1 MKFFIAGSITFLLSM
16 NLYAIP
22 SLNSRCN
29 IRVKGPEL
37 GSGVMFDETCTTAY
51 VLPPLHG
58 SATVP
63 NMLQNANLQFC
74 PAVLKAGTVADKT
87 MISSNIIADRIL
99 NMIKDF
105 ASLDKEIQDL
115 RMQKA
120 EAQPVYE
127 SLNDRVTSETNR
139 SDALK
144 EEFIKAKK
152 DLKDCS
158 DLATNAATECVTQN
172 EEMARTKT
180 AYLDHKTNVLAP
192 LEESFQEKK
201 VIYNKLDLK
210 ITELSKRYTE
220 GLTPIFELQDRLV
233 DLNSKVMDLYKT
245 YAPMEGV
252 VSQVLFELN
261 YPSLINE
268 YQKLNPSM
276 AFEQVPIKAG
286 MIFANGKSPSNY
298 DLVSLPALLWSVVP
312 GITDQKTGAAAM
324 APIRGPMQRLSL
336 PGQTSPTINSNV
348 GQLNSLSGQIALS
361 LTGACN
367 YFPTGAD
374 TNKKSMDFKSFAA
387 LLEANMKLTFEVGA
401 RRGYLATYNMSNFM
415 SRVEK
420 NTKKGGFFSSTNV
433 HSVVEDNKS
442 NDWFEIKFD
451 QPGSSEFQY
460 SPSEQSEITRE
471 VKGQL
476 VDRALRNMAIASG
489 AQPILPSMPQQPVT
503 GAGQLASSMRK
514 GCGFNLY
521 CQAGGFILGT
531 LDNIFGQTTAVSD
544 FKKQNNVWVSE
555 KVSGAIVL
563 DRYVTLTFVPPQ
575 ELQRRESRINPTL
588 GPVVINPSN

>member
-1 MKFFIAGSITFLLSM
+1 MNNFKRIIAGFILLST

-29 IRVKGPEL
+29 IHVKGPEL

-58 SATVP
+58 SASVP

-87 MISSNIIADRIL
+87 MTSANIIADRIL

-120 EAQPVYE
+120 EAQPIYE
-127 SLNDRVTSETNR
+127 SLSDRVTTENNR

-152 DLKDCS
+152 DFKDCS
-158 DLATNAATECVTQN
+158 DLATNAASECVTQS
-172 EEMARTKT
+172 EEMTRTKT
-180 AYLDHKTNVLAP
+180 AYIEHKNNVLAP
-192 LEESFQEKK
+192 LEESFEEKK
-201 VIYNKLDLK
+201 VNYNKIDLK
-210 ITELSKRYTE
+210 ITELSKRYTQ

-233 DLNSKVMDLYKT
+233 DLNTKVMDLYKT
-245 YAPMEGV
+245 YAPMEGI
-252 VSQVLFELN
+252 VSQVVFELN

-268 YQKLNPSM
+268 YQKLNPSIS
-276 AFEQVPIKAG
+276 FEQVPIKAG

-312 GITDQKTGAAAM
+312 GITDQRTGAAAM
-324 APIRGPMQRLSL
+324 TPIRGPMLRLIHPPEAS
-336 PGQTSPTINSNV
+336 TVNNS
-348 GQLNSLSGQIALS
+348 GQLNSLSGQVALS
-361 LTGACN
+361 LTGSCN

-374 TNKKSMDFKSFAA
+374 TNKKSIDFTSFAA

-420 NTKKGGFFSSTNV
+420 NVKKGGFFSSSNI

-460 SPSEQSEITRE
+460 SASEQSEITRE

-476 VDRALRNMAIASG
+476 VDRALKNMAIASG
-489 AQPILPSMPQQPVT
+489 AQPVGPSLPGQPVS
-503 GAGQLASSMRK
+503 GAGQLATSMRK

-531 LDNIFGQTTAVSD
+531 LDNIFGQTEAVSD
-544 FKKQNNVWVSE
+544 FKRSNNVWVSE

-575 ELQRRESRINPTL
+575 ELQRRAARINPTL
-588 GPVVINPSN
+588 GPIINH